1 MFGGI
6 QLNTQKLNI
15 DFIRIRMASYII
27 SGLIVVLSLG
37 GYILNGLN
45 YGIDFAGGT
54 VIEVRFNKPINIKEI
69 RTSLN
74 LYSTDISL
82 QEFGTP
88 QDLLIRVDQKNRS
101 ETEQQELVKK
111 IKSTFDADANY
122 RRIENIG
129 PKMGSE
135 LISDAIQAVLW
146 AMLAMLV
153 YIWIRFEWHFGVC
166 AVLALVHDAIAVFG
180 LYSLFGLEFSASA
193 IVSILITIGY
203 SINDTVVIYDRVREN
218 LRKFK
223 SKKID
228 DLLNLSI
235 NETLSRTILT
245 STTTLLALGALYALG
260 GKTIQDYSLP
270 ILIGVAIG
278 TYSSIFIASPL
289 LVTLGMD
296 TRLKKATEG
305 NEAVSPPSSQG

>member
-1 MFGGI
+1 MALKPYFPYKGQHMFGGI

-101 ETEQQELVKK
+101 ETEQQEL
-111 IKSTFDADANY
+111 
-122 RRIENIG
+122 
-129 PKMGSE
+129 
-135 LISDAIQAVLW
+135 
-146 AMLAMLV
+146 
-153 YIWIRFEWHFGVC
+153 
-166 AVLALVHDAIAVFG
+166 
-180 LYSLFGLEFSASA
+180 
-193 IVSILITIGY
+193 
-203 SINDTVVIYDRVREN
+203 
-218 LRKFK
+218 
-223 SKKID
+223 
-228 DLLNLSI
+228 
-235 NETLSRTILT
+235 ET
-245 STTTLLALGALYALG
+245 
-260 GKTIQDYSLP
+260 
-270 ILIGVAIG
+270 
-278 TYSSIFIASPL
+278 
-289 LVTLGMD
+289 
-296 TRLKKATEG
+296 
-305 NEAVSPPSSQG
+305 